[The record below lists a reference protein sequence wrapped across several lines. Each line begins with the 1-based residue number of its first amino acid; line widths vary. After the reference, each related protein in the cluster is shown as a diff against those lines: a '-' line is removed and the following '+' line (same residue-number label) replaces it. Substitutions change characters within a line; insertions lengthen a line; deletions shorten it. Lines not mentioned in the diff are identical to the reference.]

1 MKYKQFQI
9 QKSYLYRNKVR
20 NAKINTARKIADS
33 YRDAQP
39 EKCEFTTVNDHF
51 EGKHNAD
58 SGLYGQT
65 LIRHFS
71 EAYNTEKVKQEIM
84 KYL

>member
-1 MKYKQFQI
+1 MF
-9 QKSYLYRNKVR
+9 SSESLLSRL
-20 NAKINTARKIADS
+20 
-33 YRDAQP
+33 AQP

-65 LIRHFS
+65 LI
-71 EAYNTEKVKQEIM
+71 KM
-84 KYL
+84 KPLGVGN

>member
-1 MKYKQFQI
+1 MSVFGS
-9 QKSYLYRNKVR
+9 KSLLLRLVQ
-20 NAKINTARKIADS
+20 S
-33 YRDAQP
+33 

-65 LIRHFS
+65 LTAKISNYLIHLGIVHF
-71 EAYNTEKVKQEIM
+71 KF
-84 KYL
+84 